1 MVVRKNTQ
9 RIFLS
14 STFLISAAIESC
26 FMRILT
32 MLMMIWRIVT
42 MTGPMTVGKM
52 ITRKIEAKPKVF
64 SLLSLT
70 EQGRST
76 FLLSTC
82 SVITP

>member
-1 MVVRKNTQ
+1 M
-9 RIFLS
+9 
-14 STFLISAAIESC
+14 SAEIEAF
-26 FMRILT
+26 FMRILA
-32 MLMMIWRIVT
+32 MLMMIWRMMT

-52 ITRKIEAKPKVF
+52 IARKIEAKPKVF

-82 SVITP
+82 SVITL

>member
-1 MVVRKNTQ
+1 
-9 RIFLS
+9 
-14 STFLISAAIESC
+14 
-26 FMRILT
+26 
-32 MLMMIWRIVT
+32 

-52 ITRKIEAKPKVF
+52 IARKIEAKPKVF